1 MNASLAVTIEYARG
15 VIVRAKTK
23 GQILRLIRGAQGEI
37 KADLIVTNARLI
49 NVYSGEILDKA
60 EITILDGRIC
70 YVGPSAEH
78 TRGPETEILEA
89 KGTFVAPGFI
99 DGHTHIG
106 HFCRPFEYLQS
117 YLPHGTTAL
126 MASCDELGSVFGDR
140 GLRLFLDEV
149 RAHPLRVFTLVSMC
163 APQDPLVCNARGFT
177 QAEVAAALEE
187 PDILGL
193 GEVVSW
199 LRLTQADAEILERI
213 ELAQARG
220 KIVHGHTAGA
230 RDIKLAAVAAAGV
243 SSCHEP
249 IRPEDAIERLR
260 LGYWVMLREGTIRQD
275 LEATLK
281 PFIEQQLST
290 QRLILVTDSMA
301 PEDVAERGHMDYV
314 VRRAIQIGLNPI
326 HAIQAVTLNPATYC
340 GLDQEIGGIAPGRHA
355 DLVLFEDL
363 RDVHVRSTLVGG
375 KVVAENGRSSFLGKP
390 ITFPQDTF
398 HALQLSP
405 DITADLFRIP
415 CEKESARVR
424 VMQLLNQTITLEEI
438 IETQPEH
445 GCLKADRGADLLK
458 VAVFD
463 RHDRSGRIALGFLK
477 GFGAR
482 VGAVGTT
489 VNLDENTL
497 LIAGSSDDDMALCA
511 NALIESGG
519 GIIIAERGQVLD
531 KFELPVGGLFCL
543 ASWQE
548 SGKRMARL
556 HRLLR
561 DLGCPFDKP
570 IFALAFLTFVTLPS
584 LRITDRGLV
593 RAKDRKIVP
602 LFVDPPF

>member
-1 MNASLAVTIEYARG
+1 MRARTKEQ
-15 VIVRAKTK
+15 IVR
-23 GQILRLIRGAQGEI
+23 LIKGAQGEI
-37 KADLIVTNARLI
+37 KSDLIVTHGRLI

-60 EITILDGRIC
+60 EISVIDGRIC
-70 YVGPSAEH
+70 YVGPSAAH
-78 TRGPETEILEA
+78 TRGPATEILDA
-89 KGTFVAPGFI
+89 KRMFVAPGFI

-126 MASCDELGSVFGDR
+126 MASCDELGSVFGYR
-140 GLRLFLDEV
+140 GLKLFLDEV
-149 RAHPLRVFTLVSMC
+149 RAHPLHVFTLVSMC

-177 QAEVAAALEE
+177 QEEVAVALDE
-187 PDILGL
+187 PDVLGL

-199 LRLTQADAEILERI
+199 LRLTQADPEILERI
-213 ELAQARG
+213 ELAQQRG

-230 RDIKLAAVAAAGV
+230 RDIRLAAVAAAGV
-243 SSCHEP
+243 SSCHEA
-249 IRPEDAIERLR
+249 IRPEDAVERLR

-281 PFIEQQLST
+281 PFVKQQLST

-301 PEDVAERGHMDYV
+301 PEDVAEHGHMDHV
-314 VRRAIQIGLNPI
+314 IRRAIHMGLNPI
-326 HAIQAVTLNPATYC
+326 QAIQTVTLNPATYS

-363 RDVHVRSTLVGG
+363 RDVHVRSTLING
-375 KVVAENGRSSFLGKP
+375 KVVAQDGRTLFSGKP

-398 HALQLSP
+398 HALQLDP
-405 DITADLFRIP
+405 DITANHFRIP
-415 CEKESARVR
+415 CENKSVGVR
-424 VMQLLNQTITLEEI
+424 VMQFLNQTITLEEVV
-438 IETQPEH
+438 EMQPRD
-445 GCLKADRGADLLK
+445 GCLQADRETDLLK

-463 RHDRSGRIALGFLK
+463 RHDRSERIGFGFLK

-482 VGAVGTT
+482 LGAIGTT

-497 LIAGSSDDDMALCA
+497 LVAGRDDEDMALCA
-511 NALIESGG
+511 NLLIESGG
-519 GIIIAERGQVLD
+519 GIVVAERGEVLD
-531 KFELPVGGLFCL
+531 KLEFPAGGLFCL

-548 SGKRMARL
+548 VGKKMGRI
-556 HRLLR
+556 HSLLR
-561 DLGCPFDKP
+561 DKGCPFAKP

-602 LFVDPPF
+602 LFAEE